1 LAPASN
7 QIRHDLSP
15 DRALAPTCANDHG
28 LKMPP
33 KPLELTMNAA
43 RTLAAQHSQRN
54 VGDVLAP
61 TALALMII

>member
-1 LAPASN
+1 
-7 QIRHDLSP
+7 
-15 DRALAPTCANDHG
+15 
-28 LKMPP
+28 MPP